1 MNLKQ
6 TLAVAVVAC
15 ALAAQPASAAPSLV
29 GPPPANAFI
38 VFGGLDWAWASPCNN
53 DCSTITLAYG
63 FRYPTAAEWATH
75 PAYRDFVDPLGNS
88 NGAQNGV
95 RIRCASPYFDNTY
108 SHCDDVNFRMGPGTD
123 YQVASGA
130 NGSQIGYAETLLV
143 RGQQVPEPASIAL
156 MGTGLLG
163 LFGISR
169 RRKVS

>member
-108 SHCDDVNFRMGPGTD
+108 SHCDDIDFAAGRVAGGPG
-123 YQVASGA
+123 
-130 NGSQIGYAETLLV
+130 NGPPPGGVEETLIV

-169 RRKVS
+169 RRKVA